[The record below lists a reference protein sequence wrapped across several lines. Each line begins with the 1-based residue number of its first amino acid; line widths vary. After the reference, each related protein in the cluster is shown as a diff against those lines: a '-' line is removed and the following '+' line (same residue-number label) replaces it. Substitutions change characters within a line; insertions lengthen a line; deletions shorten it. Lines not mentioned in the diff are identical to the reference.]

1 MGVLPKPFLLKKEKN
16 MNAMTRFDTQ
26 ALNRALVGFDRMF
39 DTFETRFGNQLSSNY
54 PPYNVVKKDDDH
66 YAIEIAVAGFKKSE
80 INVEVDGDQLT
91 IKGQRNKDEADGVQ
105 YMHRGLSARDFVR
118 QFTLAE
124 YMLVQGA
131 SIQDGVIR
139 VDLERVVPDHM
150 KPRLIDIVEIK

>member
-1 MGVLPKPFLLKKEKN
+1 

>member
-1 MGVLPKPFLLKKEKN
+1 LLIKGDKN

-39 DTFETRFGNQLSSNY
+39 DTFETRFGNQLNSNY
-54 PPYNVVKKDDDH
+54 PPYNVIKKDNDN
-66 YAIEIAVAGFKKSE
+66 YAIEVAVAGFKKNE
-80 INVEVDGDQLT
+80 ITVEVDSEQLT
-91 IKGQRNKDEADGVQ
+91 IKGQRRKDDDDHVQ

-124 YMLVQGA
+124 YMIVKGA